1 MKALPFFCVG
11 LIASVY
17 AEKKTNILFIGT
29 DQQRTSTISAY
40 GNAFAYSPNID
51 RLASEVSRLS
61 VMKQRIVVK
70 LDDRDAVESSTCP
83 PPIGAP
89 SVEVDIF
96 YL

>member
-1 MKALPFFCVG
+1 MNKTIGVSVKALPFFCVG

-51 RLASEVSRLS
+51 RLASEVSRS
-61 VMKQRIVVK
+61 NETQDCCE

-83 PPIGAP
+83 PTHRGPL
-89 SVEVDIF
+89 D
-96 YL
+96 